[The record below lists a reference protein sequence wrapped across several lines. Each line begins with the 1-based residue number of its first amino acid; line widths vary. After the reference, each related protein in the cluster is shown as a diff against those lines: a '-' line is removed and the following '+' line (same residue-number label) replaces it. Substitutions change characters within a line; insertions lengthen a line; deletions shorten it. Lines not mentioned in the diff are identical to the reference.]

1 MNTVAT
7 KNVSNGRRW
16 PLIGIVIL
24 VLLLVGIFSFRNGK
38 IPVRVAIIERSTLR
52 SQISTNGKVEPIKNF
67 EAHALTAAT
76 VRHVFVHEGQHV
88 KKGQLLLQL
97 EDADARTQAAHATS
111 QLRSAQADENAM
123 KDGGT
128 REEVLNIEAELVKAR
143 ADRDVAQRNLDS
155 LRRLNEKGA
164 ASAGEVRDAETQLS
178 RATAQVGLLE
188 QKRKGRYSASELARV
203 DAQASEARASLAAA
217 HSLLAKSNI
226 RATQSGVVYSL
237 PVREGSYVNAGD
249 LLLEEADL
257 SKVQVRAFVDEP
269 DLGRLHE
276 GEKIEITWDALPGRT
291 WLGTVTGVPASVKLH
306 GNRNV
311 GEVVSVADNRD
322 GSLLP
327 NINVGVSIVTAE
339 HHDVLAAP
347 REALRQDV
355 DGKPYV
361 FVVENETLVRREV
374 TTGVSTLTQVE
385 LQGVQDKTSVALAS
399 TNGKALVDRASVK
412 VVQ

>member
-1 MNTVAT
+1 
-7 KNVSNGRRW
+7 
-16 PLIGIVIL
+16 
-24 VLLLVGIFSFRNGK
+24 
-38 IPVRVAIIERSTLR
+38 
-52 SQISTNGKVEPIKNF
+52 
-67 EAHALTAAT
+67 
-76 VRHVFVHEGQHV
+76 
-88 KKGQLLLQL
+88 
-97 EDADARTQAAHATS
+97 
-111 QLRSAQADENAM
+111 M

-164 ASAGEVRDAETQLS
+164 SSAGEVRDAETQLS

-311 GEVVSVADNRD
+311 GEVVSVADNGD
-322 GSLLP
+322 GALLP

-347 REALRQDV
+347 REALRQDI

-361 FVVENETLVRREV
+361 FAVENEALVRHNV

-385 LQGVQDKTSVALAS
+385 LQGVPDKTVVALAA
-399 TNGKALVDRASVK
+399 TNGKALAEHASVK